1 MKQRFFFLFSLL
13 LLAGAVSAHAAG
25 AGGAGL
31 PWEQPLTTLSNS
43 ISGPVAYGC
52 SLIGLVG
59 AGGTL
64 IFMGGMINEF
74 LRMVLFIVLVIAFV
88 IAGKNTMTAF
98 GWGAGSVVSKVE
110 YVERANGT
118 A

>member
-1 MKQRFFFLFSLL
+1 MKHKFFFLFSLL
-13 LLAGAVSAHAAG
+13 LLAAAGTAHAAT
-25 AGGAGL
+25 GGGGL

-43 ISGPVAYGC
+43 VSGPVAYGA

-59 AGGTL
+59 AGGSL

-98 GWGAGSVVSKVE
+98 GWGAGATISKVE
-110 YVERANGT
+110 YVERSGRVAT
-118 A
+118 